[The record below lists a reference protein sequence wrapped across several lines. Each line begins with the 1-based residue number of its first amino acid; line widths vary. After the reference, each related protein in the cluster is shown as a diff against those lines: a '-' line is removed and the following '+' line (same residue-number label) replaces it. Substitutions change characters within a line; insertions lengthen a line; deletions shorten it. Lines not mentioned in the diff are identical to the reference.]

1 MDTLMLLKS
10 LDLKE
15 KLENFEDFFCLSVL
29 EYIQHF
35 ANISKSKVKDY

>member
-15 KLENFEDFFCLSVL
+15 KLANFEEFCCLSVL
-29 EYIQHF
+29 EYIQNF
-35 ANISKSKVKDY
+35 ANISKSKIKDY